1 MNTFILFSVLVPALA
16 LNIINLYLT
25 TRPWTGVAIRSYC
38 SSFLFIELQQL
49 LIAVPAYI
57 DDDFPENWLIPELGQ
72 VAMTVEE
79 SVHYSIWGPDAQ
91 EEWATSSP
99 KGAGY
104 LRLGAE
110 HRTFALA
117 MTHEQHCLR
126 VIRAALAAKPSFRTT
141 IRPAV
146 VHFCLNYVRQMTL
159 CSPNLTLEPVHSDD
173 TNKCKVGRSG
183 ATHVCRDWR
192 GVHKELANNW
202 DGWQTEKFS

>member
-16 LNIINLYLT
+16 LNIINMYLT

-57 DDDFPENWLIPELGQ
+57 NDDFPENWLIPELGQ

-99 KGAGY
+99 QGCWISTP
-104 LRLGAE
+104 R
-110 HRTFALA
+110 R
-117 MTHEQHCLR
+117 
-126 VIRAALAAKPSFRTT
+126 RASNICACHDPRATLPACNTCSVSSKTKLPNDHSTGC
-141 IRPAV
+141 RP
-146 VHFCLNYVRQMTL
+146 FLSQL
-159 CSPNLTLEPVHSDD
+159 CSADD
-173 TNKCKVGRSG
+173 TMLSEPY
-183 ATHVCRDWR
+183 T
-192 GVHKELANNW
+192 
-202 DGWQTEKFS
+202 